1 MLTHKDVPK
10 NVYTILCLI
19 QVEPD
24 DEPCLAVDKV
34 RYKGEQIVAVIAES
48 MSAAREAAAKVKVEY
63 EELPAVFDV
72 EEALKPGAPLV
83 NEYHG
88 QNYFKYEG
96 HHCRRVRHGDVEKG
110 FAEADHVI
118 EERYQSSP
126 IEHAPIGDDRLHRRS
141 RSERPLCLLFRIRRR
156 SSSRSTMPA
165 LILNAPFQKLRLIGG
180 TVGGGF
186 GGKVDVIVEPIAFLA
201 SMLTN
206 RPVKYAYSREEEMQV
221 SSPRAAERII
231 VKDGVMKDGRIVARQ
246 VTLYVDA
253 GAYSRHSP
261 YGTTKAAAHMPGPYT
276 IPNVHVDAH
285 CVYTN
290 RTPSSAMRG
299 FGVTIGDFALEVQMD
314 KLARLIGMDPIE
326 FRMLNAYRDG
336 DMKAHGEVTHGAALI
351 ETMQA
356 AAKLAGWP
364 LSEAAM
370 KATSTEARHEQANG
384 TKARGRG
391 VAAVNYPTGMNLGGD
406 PSQAL
411 VHATT
416 TGNFVVTLSSVDLG
430 QGLKTVMAQICAE
443 TLGVP
448 VDTVIVDTADT
459 DTGPHCMGTFASR
472 GTHRVGNAII
482 MAAKEAQAGADERR
496 RGGAR
501 GRRLRP

>member
-1 MLTHKDVPK
+1 MLHVKMVRSPHHHARMVSVDTGEAEKTPGVVRVLTHKDVPK

-34 RYKGEQIVAVIAES
+34 RFKGEQVVAIVATTAD
-48 MSAAREAAAKVKVEY
+48 AARDAAAKVKVEY

-83 NEYHG
+83 NEFHG

-96 HHCRRVRHGDVEKG
+96 HHCRRVRHGDVETA
-110 FAEADHVI
+110 FAAADHVI

-126 IEHAPIGDDRLHRRS
+126 IEHAPTETTGCIVVPEANGRYTCYS
-141 RSERPLCLLFRIRRR
+141 NTQALFF
-156 SSSRSTMPA
+156 TLDNTA
-165 LILNAPFQKLRLIGG
+165 LILNTPFQKLRLVGG

-186 GGKVDVIVEPIAFLA
+186 GGKVDVIVEPVAFLA
-201 SMLTN
+201 AMLTGK
-206 RPVKYAYSREEEMQV
+206 PIKYAYSREEEMQV

-231 VKDGVMKDGRIVARQ
+231 VKDGVMKDGRIVARK
-246 VTLYVDA
+246 VSLYVDA

-314 KLARLIGMDPIE
+314 KLARLIGMDPIA

-336 DMKAHGEVTHGAALI
+336 DLKAHGETTHGAALV
-351 ETMQA
+351 ETMQVA
-356 AAKLAGWP
+356 AELAEWP
-364 LSEAAM
+364 LDA
-370 KATSTEARHEQANG
+370 
-384 TKARGRG
+384 KAR
-391 VAAVNYPTGMNLGGD
+391 AA
-406 PSQAL
+406 
-411 VHATT
+411 
-416 TGNFVVTLSSVDLG
+416 SSLR
-430 QGLKTVMAQICAE
+430 
-443 TLGVP
+443 
-448 VDTVIVDTADT
+448 
-459 DTGPHCMGTFASR
+459 AS
-472 GTHRVGNAII
+472 N
-482 MAAKEAQAGADERR
+482 
-496 RGGAR
+496 
-501 GRRLRP
+501 